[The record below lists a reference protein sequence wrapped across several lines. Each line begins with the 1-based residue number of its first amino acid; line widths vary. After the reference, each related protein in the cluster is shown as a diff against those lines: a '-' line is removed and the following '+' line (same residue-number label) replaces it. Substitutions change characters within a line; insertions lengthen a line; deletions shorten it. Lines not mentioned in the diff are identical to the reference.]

1 MTTTSDQSRRTP
13 FHWWL
18 LAAAVISCVFL
29 LGSAWSLVAQL
40 AVLVAA
46 VHRLTRRPSKQE
58 AVVLWAAVAV
68 IVVTLIAVAAISI
81 ATASVSGSFTS
92 TTVPWTRAVD
102 YARGRSGPANSVR
115 TPREN
120 STESGARSTIPG
132 RPAAATSSSSRS
144 TSSARWRV
152 HASCVFGQ

>member
-1 MTTTSDQSRRTP
+1 MTTTSDQSRRTSV
-13 FHWWL
+13 HWWL
-18 LAAAVISCVFL
+18 LAAAVTSCVFL

-58 AVVLWAAVAV
+58 AVVLWAALAV

-92 TTVPWTRAVD
+92 TTVPLD
-102 YARGRSGPANSVR
+102 
-115 TPREN
+115 
-120 STESGARSTIPG
+120 
-132 RPAAATSSSSRS
+132 
-144 TSSARWRV
+144 
-152 HASCVFGQ
+152 